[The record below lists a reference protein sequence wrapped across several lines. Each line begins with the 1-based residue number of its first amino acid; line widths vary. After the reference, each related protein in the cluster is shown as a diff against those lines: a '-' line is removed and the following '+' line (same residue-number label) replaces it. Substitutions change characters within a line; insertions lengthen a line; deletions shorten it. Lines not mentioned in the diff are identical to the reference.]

1 MLGGGGKGG
10 KGHLECKFKVRSLWP
25 EWAAGS
31 SLQRSRGTG
40 KGPLSRIKV
49 KGWYVERKTIEI
61 ATWMP
66 QTTWMSNET
75 DEDDYFG
82 WMDVVATPSF

>member
-49 KGWYVERKTIEI
+49 KGWYVEREKDNRDRNMD
-61 ATWMP
+61 AT
-66 QTTWMSNET
+66 
-75 DEDDYFG
+75 DY
-82 WMDVVATPSF
+82 MDVE